1 MTVRVLLADDQ
12 ALVRAGLGTLLRRS
26 RDIAVVAEAS
36 TGDEAVR
43 EARRHRPDVVL
54 MDIRM
59 PGLDGI
65 AATARIAGDPDLAGV
80 RVIVL
85 TTFETDEY
93 VFAALRAGAS
103 GFLTKE
109 VEPEEL
115 RRAVRVVASG
125 EALLSPS
132 VTARVITE
140 LARRPTTGEAR
151 QPTTGETRQPTTGE
165 TRQPTTGEARQPT
178 TGETRQPP
186 TGDGPGPKAATHGK
200 RTEPRLEHLTPREVE
215 VVRLIA
221 TGRSNEEIAQELFIS
236 PLTAKTHVTRAIAKT
251 GVRDRVQLVILAY
264 ESGLIRPE

>member
-12 ALVRAGLGTLLRRS
+12 ALVRAGFGSLLRRG
-26 RDIAVVAEAS
+26 RDIAVVAEAA

-43 EARRHRPDVVL
+43 ETRRHRPDVVL

-65 AATARIAGDPDLAGV
+65 AATARICGDAALAGT

-85 TTFETDEY
+85 TTFETDEH

-109 VEPEEL
+109 VEPDEL
-115 RRAVRVVASG
+115 RRAVRVVAAG
-125 EALLSPS
+125 DALLSPS
-132 VTARVITE
+132 VTARVVNE
-140 LARRPTTGEAR
+140 LARRPVTG
-151 QPTTGETRQPTTGE
+151 G
-165 TRQPTTGEARQPT
+165 
-178 TGETRQPP
+178 
-186 TGDGPGPKAATHGK
+186 AATQQLAG
-200 RTEPRLEHLTPREVE
+200 LTPREVE

-221 TGRSNEEIAQELFIS
+221 GGLSNEEIARALYIS

-264 ESGLIRPE
+264 ESGLVRPG

>member
-1 MTVRVLLADDQ
+1 MTVSVLLADDQ
-12 ALVRAGLGTLLRRS
+12 ALVRAGFASLLRRG
-26 RDIAVVAEAS
+26 RDIDVVAEAG

-43 EARRHRPDVVL
+43 AARQLRPDVVL

-65 AATARIAGDPDLAGV
+65 AATARICADPALGGT

-85 TTFETDEY
+85 TTFETDDH

-115 RRAVRVVASG
+115 RRAVRVVAAG

-132 VTARVITE
+132 VTARVVTE
-140 LARRPTTGEAR
+140 FARRPV
-151 QPTTGETRQPTTGE
+151 
-165 TRQPTTGEARQPT
+165 
-178 TGETRQPP
+178 
-186 TGDGPGPKAATHGK
+186 PGGG
-200 RTEPRLEHLTPREVE
+200 RRLEPLTAREAE
-215 VVRLIA
+215 VVRLVA
-221 TGRSNEEIAQELFIS
+221 SGLSNEEIARALFIS

-264 ESGLIRPE
+264 EAGLVTVRGDGGDVRAARPGRSDDSPDRGGDSPYRATATPDP